1 MLPNFWHQFSLH
13 YTDSR
18 GDDNFLVGAGFVGG
32 PICPIGRNK
41 DLAWG
46 VTIGSH
52 DQADAYEERVDGL
65 KYQDGDV
72 QRDIEVRD
80 YTIKVLG
87 LGEVSFQVH

>member
-1 MLPNFWHQFSLH
+1 M
-13 YTDSR
+13 
-18 GDDNFLVGAGFVGG
+18 
-32 PICPIGRNK
+32 
-41 DLAWG
+41 AWG